1 MKNNSLR
8 TGVAI
13 GLWPRYANAFL
24 WMATSTGNA
33 VAELVMIEQQVK
45 EVVSHLVGVMDTS
58 GYS

>member
-13 GLWPRYANAFL
+13 GLWPRYAIAFL

-45 EVVSHLVGVMDTS
+45 ED
-58 GYS
+58 